1 LGEGGSIRSPIAGHG
16 HRVYHRVL
24 RLRPYRSYESVD
36 GVAVADGPEHAL
48 VAGFWQCVE
57 IIGGVGIGL
66 ALTAIPFPGE

>member
-1 LGEGGSIRSPIAGHG
+1 
-16 HRVYHRVL
+16 VL

-36 GVAVADGPEHAL
+36 GVAVADRPEHAL
-48 VAGFWQCVE
+48 AAGFWRCVE